1 MAVQPG
7 SRERRT
13 CSELIRTSLSRLSLR
28 WGTFRRRWSR
38 VSFVQ
43 PSLDIGTQMPVLRH
57 GSDNRN
63 PGVASL
69 GAGRGSG

>member
-13 CSELIRTSLSRLSLR
+13 CSELIRTSLSRLSAAVGNLPQTMVT
-28 WGTFRRRWSR
+28 GLLCAAVSR
-38 VSFVQ
+38 HRDPDACAPTRFGPQ
-43 PSLDIGTQMPVLRH
+43 DPR
-57 GSDNRN
+57 
-63 PGVASL
+63 VASL